1 MVDLV
6 ADPVAALNV
15 ARGCLRPMPEAP
27 AQSPER
33 EAYPSDLTDAQW
45 QLIGPLL
52 PPAKPGGRPR
62 TVDLREVL
70 DALCYL
76 SRSGCAWRAL
86 PHDFPPWSTVYEYFR
101 AWRQDG
107 VLQRICDTLRVEVR
121 VKAGRDPTPSAAII
135 DSQSA
140 KTTEKGGRAATTRA
154 RK

>member
-1 MVDLV
+1 
-6 ADPVAALNV
+6 
-15 ARGCLRPMPEAP
+15 MPEAP